1 LRGTKREAPGDK
13 AAQVRA
19 KIDAYVFAI
28 QAVLALEKIFAET
41 LQAQARQG
49 PRMRTTAGNTVTPD
63 MTFEVAVG
71 RFAGYRAVSEIKSR
85 YPPRGRAR
93 RRLVRQLQQYDDIES
108 GWSMPADMSGPDRR
122 DYDLMLT
129 VPTGHASDYVV
140 NLPKD
145 FRTGGIAITKSLC
158 ILGFEREARAAGDH
172 FRTMIVHGRLSASE
186 IEERLAEGSV
196 LEAYEFLDELGG
208 TKFCDSDPPALYT
221 MSILWSYV
229 FPNMIHDAKRRDL
242 FQGKIVK
249 VKAEAKLVHK
259 LISRFAP
266 PSNPQCIKAS
276 WVTTALDEL
285 VGVKLANK
293 IGVGKYEIF
302 YRLRTPPSLDWLIG
316 LMDNANGN
324 GAGARLGTFPNARD
338 E

>member
-1 LRGTKREAPGDK
+1 
-13 AAQVRA
+13 
-19 KIDAYVFAI
+19 
-28 QAVLALEKIFAET
+28 
-41 LQAQARQG
+41 
-49 PRMRTTAGNTVTPD
+49 MTPD
-63 MTFEVAVG
+63 MTFEVAEG
-71 RFAGYRAVSEIKSR
+71 RFAGYRAVNEIKSR

-108 GWSMPADMSGPDRR
+108 GWSMPADMSGPGRR

-145 FRTGGIAITKSLC
+145 FRTGGVAITRSLC
-158 ILGFEREARAAGDH
+158 IPGFEREARAAGDH

-208 TKFCDSDPPALYT
+208 TKFCDSDPPAPYT

-229 FPNMIHDAKRRDL
+229 FSNMIHDAKRRDL
-242 FQGKIVK
+242 FRGKIVK
-249 VKAEAKLVHK
+249 VKAEAKRVHK

-285 VGVKLANK
+285 VGVKLAKK

-302 YRLRTPPSLDWLIG
+302 YRLRTPPLLDWLIG
-316 LMDNANGN
+316 LMYNANGN
-324 GAGARLGTFPNARD
+324 GAGAHLGTFPNARD

>member
-1 LRGTKREAPGDK
+1 MRGTTGGMPGDK

-19 KIDAYVFAI
+19 KIDAYVFAV

-49 PRMRTTAGNTVTPD
+49 PKMETSTGAEVTPD
-63 MTFEVAVG
+63 MTFEVAEG
-71 RFAGYRAVSEIKSR
+71 RFAGYRAVNEIKSQ

-93 RRLVRQLQQYDDIES
+93 RRLIRQLQQYDDIES
-108 GWSMPADMSGPDRR
+108 GWSLPANLAGPCRR
-122 DYDLMLT
+122 KYDLVLT
-129 VPTGHASDYVV
+129 VPAGHASDYVV

-145 FRTGGIAITKSLC
+145 FRTGGVAITRRLC
-158 ILGFEREARAAGDH
+158 ILGFEREARAAGDR
-172 FRTMIVHGRLSASE
+172 FRTMIVHGHLSVSE

-208 TKFCDSDPPALYT
+208 IKFYDSEPPALYT

-242 FQGKIVK
+242 FRGKIVK
-249 VKAEAKLVHK
+249 VRAEAKRVHK
-259 LISRFAP
+259 PASRFSP

-285 VGVKLANK
+285 VGVKLAKK
-293 IGVGKYEIF
+293 IGAGRYEIF
-302 YRLRTPPSLDWLIG
+302 YRLRTPPLLDWLIS

-324 GAGARLGTFPNARD
+324 GAGSHSGQFPNAKD